1 MIRRRPFGR
10 ISLRGASA
18 KPAPPKR
25 YLGPVF
31 SCTTYPRSLLRLPSH
46 RAHRLVATAVAA
58 GLGALALSG
67 VAGAAVSSA
76 PATAGPLTILV
87 SGNGPAFSTHVDI
100 ACESPS
106 ARDTGDVQIGGAA
119 TAARRVV
126 AVAAGATARLEISD
140 LTDGSACSVT
150 TSGSGAAH
158 LDAVDGG
165 TPLIGSDGQIRG
177 VAVTVDRG
185 TPVTAHLTLVIPAA
199 INAAVD
205 SPRATTATT
214 SAAGSGSAASTP
226 PALPGSD
233 GAASAAAPVAL
244 AAARSTTTAS
254 SAALPDPS
262 GTGTALA
269 ISCVGLLLCAVVA
282 YALVI
287 SSRRE
292 PRAN

>member
-1 MIRRRPFGR
+1 M
-10 ISLRGASA
+10 
-18 KPAPPKR
+18 
-25 YLGPVF
+25 
-31 SCTTYPRSLLRLPSH
+31 RLPSH
-46 RAHRLVATAVAA
+46 RAHRLVATVVAA
-58 GLGALALSG
+58 GIGALTLSG
-67 VAGAAVSSA
+67 VAGATVAAA
-76 PATAGPLTILV
+76 PAPGGPLTILV
-87 SGNGPAFSTHVDI
+87 SGNGPAFSTNVNV
-100 ACESPS
+100 ACESPT
-106 ARDTGDVQIGGAA
+106 AQDTGNVQIGGAA
-119 TAARRVV
+119 TSGRQSVD
-126 AVAAGATARLEISD
+126 VAAGATAHLEISD
-140 LTDGSACSVT
+140 LTDGTACSVT

-165 TPLIGSDGQIRG
+165 TPLVGSDGQIRG

-199 INAAVD
+199 TNAAVA
-205 SPRATTATT
+205 SPLATTATMN
-214 SAAGSGSAASTP
+214 AAGSGSAASTP

-269 ISCVGLLLCAVVA
+269 IACVGLLLCAAVA
-282 YALVI
+282 YALVV

>member
-1 MIRRRPFGR
+1 
-10 ISLRGASA
+10 
-18 KPAPPKR
+18 
-25 YLGPVF
+25 
-31 SCTTYPRSLLRLPSH
+31 
-46 RAHRLVATAVAA
+46 
-58 GLGALALSG
+58 
-67 VAGAAVSSA
+67 
-76 PATAGPLTILV
+76 
-87 SGNGPAFSTHVDI
+87 
-100 ACESPS
+100 
-106 ARDTGDVQIGGAA
+106 
-119 TAARRVV
+119 
-126 AVAAGATARLEISD
+126 
-140 LTDGSACSVT
+140 VT

-165 TPLIGSDGQIRG
+165 TPLVGSDGQIRG

-199 INAAVD
+199 TNAAVA
-205 SPRATTATT
+205 SPLATTATMN
-214 SAAGSGSAASTP
+214 AAGSGSAASTP

-269 ISCVGLLLCAVVA
+269 IACVGLLLCAAGA
-282 YALVI
+282 YALVV

>member
-1 MIRRRPFGR
+1 M
-10 ISLRGASA
+10 
-18 KPAPPKR
+18 
-25 YLGPVF
+25 
-31 SCTTYPRSLLRLPSH
+31 
-46 RAHRLVATAVAA
+46 AA
-58 GLGALALSG
+58 GLGALTLSG
-67 VAGAAVSSA
+67 VAGATVASA
-76 PATAGPLTILV
+76 PAPGGPLTILV
-87 SGNGPAFSTHVDI
+87 SGNGATFSTNVDV

-106 ARDTGDVQIGGAA
+106 AQDTGDVQIASAA
-119 TAARRVV
+119 TAERRSV
-126 AVAAGATARLEISD
+126 AVAGTTARFEISD

-165 TPLIGSDGQIRG
+165 TPLVGSDGQIRG

-199 INAAVD
+199 INAAVA
-205 SPRATTATT
+205 SPRATTATM

-269 ISCVGLLLCAVVA
+269 ISCVGLLLCALVA
-282 YALVI
+282 YALVV

-292 PRAN
+292 TRTN

>member
-1 MIRRRPFGR
+1 MRNRPHPSVIWGR
-10 ISLRGASA
+10 SFRAPRTRG
-18 KPAPPKR
+18 
-25 YLGPVF
+25 L
-31 SCTTYPRSLLRLPSH
+31 LLRLPSH
-46 RAHRLVATAVAA
+46 RFHRLVATAVAA
-58 GLGALALSG
+58 GLGALTLCG
-67 VAGAAVSSA
+67 VAGAATVSAS
-76 PATAGPLTILV
+76 TSGGPLTIVV
-87 SGNGPAFSTHVDI
+87 SGNGSAFSTQVDI
-100 ACESPS
+100 ACETPS
-106 ARDTGDVQIGGAA
+106 APSSGDVQIGGAA
-119 TAARRVV
+119 SAARRSID
-126 AVAAGATARLEISD
+126 VAAGATSRLEISD

-165 TPLIGSDGQIRG
+165 TPLVGSDGQIRG

-185 TPVTAHLTLVIPAA
+185 TPATAHLTFVIPAA
-199 INAAVD
+199 INAAVA
-205 SPRATTATT
+205 SPLATATAT
-214 SAAGSGSAASTP
+214 NAAGSGSAASTP

-269 ISCVGLLLCAVVA
+269 ISCVGLLLCALVA

-287 SSRRE
+287 SSHRE